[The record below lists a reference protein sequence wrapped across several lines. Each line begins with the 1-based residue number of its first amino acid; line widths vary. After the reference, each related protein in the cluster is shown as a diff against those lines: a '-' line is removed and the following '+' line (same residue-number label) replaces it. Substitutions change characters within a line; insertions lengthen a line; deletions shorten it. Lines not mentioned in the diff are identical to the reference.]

1 MMQKATEGTMKETT
15 YWLPRFRTGE
25 VLEKTVFYTKAGDH
39 ICGVGYYKE

>member
-1 MMQKATEGTMKETT
+1 VKGGPPSPRSPGF
-15 YWLPRFRTGE
+15 PRFPTGE